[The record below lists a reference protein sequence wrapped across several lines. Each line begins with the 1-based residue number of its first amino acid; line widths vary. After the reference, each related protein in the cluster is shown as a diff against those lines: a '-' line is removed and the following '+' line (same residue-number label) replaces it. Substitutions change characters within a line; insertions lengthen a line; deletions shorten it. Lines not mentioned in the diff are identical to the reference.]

1 PFGTNLRTAKR
12 LQKILLKHFDEKQI
26 FLLDH
31 YLGKEAV
38 SNLLSLR
45 LANPILNT
53 LLDRKNVAN
62 IQIHAMENVD
72 IEGRANYFDH
82 VGIARD
88 MVQSHLLQILSYLTM
103 NLPTQKT
110 AEAIRKEKIKILK
123 SAQIKSVPDEVIR
136 GQYQGYRKEK
146 GIAPDSQAETFVA
159 LKLRLKHPAWKN
171 VPIYFR
177 TGKALKDKW
186 TAVVIEFKSQDIQER
201 YGIKEV
207 NRLVIQLQPT
217 EKIEFHLLTKLGGKT
232 FDFHELTTGRPI
244 YCSGDCISEHGR
256 LLLDVIDNKK
266 GLFLSF
272 EEILAA
278 WKVID
283 PIEKLCSKMRSKCT
297 LLHVYPR
304 GSLGPK
310 AAEHLIEKEGF
321 KWFYS
326 LPKK

>member
-1 PFGTNLRTAKR
+1 
-12 LQKILLKHFDEKQI
+12 
-26 FLLDH
+26 
-31 YLGKEAV
+31 
-38 SNLLSLR
+38 
-45 LANPILNT
+45 
-53 LLDRKNVAN
+53 
-62 IQIHAMENVD
+62 M
-72 IEGRANYFDH
+72 
-82 VGIARD
+82 
-88 MVQSHLLQILSYLTM
+88 
-103 NLPTQKT
+103 
-110 AEAIRKEKIKILK
+110 
-123 SAQIKSVPDEVIR
+123 
-136 GQYQGYRKEK
+136 
-146 GIAPDSQAETFVA
+146 
-159 LKLRLKHPAWKN
+159 
-171 VPIYFR
+171 
-177 TGKALKDKW
+177 
-186 TAVVIEFKSQDIQER
+186 VIEFKSQDIQER

>member
-1 PFGTNLRTAKR
+1 M
-12 LQKILLKHFDEKQI
+12 
-26 FLLDH
+26 
-31 YLGKEAV
+31 
-38 SNLLSLR
+38 LSLR

-82 VGIARD
+82 VGIVRD

-177 TGKALKDKW
+177 TGKALKDN
-186 TAVVIEFKSQDIQER
+186 
-201 YGIKEV
+201 G
-207 NRLVIQLQPT
+207 
-217 EKIEFHLLTKLGGKT
+217 
-232 FDFHELTTGRPI
+232 
-244 YCSGDCISEHGR
+244 
-256 LLLDVIDNKK
+256 
-266 GLFLSF
+266 
-272 EEILAA
+272 
-278 WKVID
+278 
-283 PIEKLCSKMRSKCT
+283 
-297 LLHVYPR
+297 PR
-304 GSLGPK
+304 
-310 AAEHLIEKEGF
+310 
-321 KWFYS
+321 W
-326 LPKK
+326 